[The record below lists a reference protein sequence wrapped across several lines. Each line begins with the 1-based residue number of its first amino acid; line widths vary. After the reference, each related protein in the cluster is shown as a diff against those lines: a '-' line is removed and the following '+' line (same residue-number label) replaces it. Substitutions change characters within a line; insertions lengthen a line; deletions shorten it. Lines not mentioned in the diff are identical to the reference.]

1 MNNLFFPRLALIN
14 IRKNG
19 KFYVPYMITCI
30 SSVAMF
36 YIMRMISLNE
46 GIKEMPGSYSVT
58 TILMLGT
65 IVIGIFS
72 AIFLF
77 YTNSF
82 LMKRRKKEIGLY
94 NILGM
99 EKKHIARILF
109 FETSI
114 TGAAT
119 ICLGLLW
126 GILFSKLI
134 FMFMF
139 RLLHFTV
146 PLGFF
151 VSRVSIV
158 TTIVLFC
165 GIFLLNLFYNLMQIH
180 LSNPIDLLKGSSTGE
195 REPKSKK
202 VLALVGIASTGTGY
216 YIALVTKSPLSAM
229 YLFFIAVIL
238 VIVGTYCL
246 FTAGSIVVLKR
257 LKQNRNYYYRTKHFT
272 SISGMIYRMKQNAVG
287 LANICILSTAVLV
300 MISTTVALYMGVD
313 EQLENRCP
321 NDVTIALENPKDSD
335 PAAIKDIVQNNADKL
350 GRNIS
355 SMFDYQYLEFYAER
369 EGDKFVTDGMNS
381 VTSTNI
387 SDLYFITT
395 GQYEK
400 ITGEHL
406 ELKDREV
413 LFYSCSKNKTDSF
426 TLFDNSYTVK
436 ANLEEFPIREDY
448 TAVFVDVYYIVA
460 NEKDMEEIYEN
471 QLSEFKDDA
480 ARYSY
485 YAAFD
490 SDGTKE
496 EKSALADSI
505 YSDIVS
511 SKKGTIELSFQSKQ
525 QLEEEFYAMIGGFLF
540 LGIFLGLLFLSATV
554 LIIYYKQISE
564 GYDDRERFE
573 IMQKV
578 GMSRSEVR
586 TSIKSQIIKVFF
598 LPLAAS
604 IIHIA
609 AAFKMITRL
618 LLLFNLTNV
627 WLFAVCTVVTIAV
640 FAAIYF
646 IVYAM
651 TARVYYRI
659 VQQ

>member
-1 MNNLFFPRLALIN
+1 MNKHFFPRLALIN

-30 SSVAMF
+30 STVAMF

-46 GIKEMPGSYSVT
+46 GIENMPGSYSVV

-72 AIFLF
+72 VIFLF

-99 EKKHIARILF
+99 EKKHIAKILF
-109 FETSI
+109 FETLFI
-114 TGAAT
+114 GTAT
-119 ICLGLLW
+119 ISVGLMC

-134 FMFMF
+134 FMLLFKI
-139 RLLHFTV
+139 LHFTI

-151 VSRVSIV
+151 VSKVSII
-158 TTIVLFC
+158 TTSVLFW
-165 GIFLLNLFYNLMQIH
+165 GIFLLNLIYNLMQIH
-180 LSNPIDLLKGSSTGE
+180 SSNPIDLLKGSSTGE
-195 REPKSKK
+195 KEPKSKNI
-202 VLALVGIASTGTGY
+202 LALLGIAATGAGY

-229 YLFFIAVIL
+229 YLFFIAVVL
-238 VIVGTYCL
+238 VIIGTYCL
-246 FTAGSIVVLKR
+246 FTAGSIMILKR
-257 LKQNRNYYYRTKHFT
+257 LKQNKNYYYRTKNFT

-321 NDVTIALENPKDSD
+321 NDVTITLGNPKDSE
-335 PAAIKDIVQNNADKL
+335 PGEIKDIVNKNAQKL

-355 SMFDYQYLEFYAER
+355 NMFDYQYLEFYAER
-369 EGDKFVTDGMNS
+369 DGDRFVTDGLNS

-395 GQYEK
+395 EQYKK
-400 ITGEHL
+400 ITGEDVS
-406 ELKDREV
+406 LKEREV

-426 TLFDNSYTVK
+426 TLFDNNYTVK
-436 ANLEEFPIREDY
+436 NNLDEFPIKEDY

-460 NEKDMEEIYEN
+460 EEKDVEEIYEK

-480 ARYSY
+480 AKYSY

-490 SDGTKE
+490 VDGSKD
-496 EKSALADSI
+496 EKKAFADSI
-505 YSDIVS
+505 YRDFTGSKEEIVDFRF
-511 SKKGTIELSFQSKQ
+511 ESKQ
-525 QLEEEFYAMIGGFLF
+525 GLEEEFYAMIGGFLF

-578 GMSRSEVR
+578 GMSRSEVKI
-586 TSIKSQIIKVFF
+586 SIKSQIIKVFF
-598 LPLAAS
+598 LPLAMA
-604 IIHIA
+604 IVHIA

-627 WLFAVCTVVTIAV
+627 WLFAICTAVTIAV
-640 FAAIYF
+640 FAVIYF
-646 IVYAM
+646 IVYTL
-651 TARVYYRI
+651 TARVYYKI
-659 VQQ
+659 VQ